1 MALVFTPKKHFNTVK
16 LMRRT
21 AWFLLICCFSMGKVF
36 GGNIV
41 FNDQEKSKNI
51 GSYLELLNDH
61 DGKYSENTIINATG
75 FHSNTEDMPVFS
87 SLNVNIWARF
97 SVVNNSDVKNIFFN
111 VDHFNT
117 SVVKIYK
124 ESNGKLNEIYVDG
137 NAIVHSSRNNLPDYI
152 ANLQLPKDSTAT
164 YYLHIESYHPVVL
177 NVNIGT
183 YDVIERESNKQFV
196 IIIFYLGIL
205 LAIFFYNLFLFI
217 ATKDRSY
224 LLYILYIFFLGFAQ
238 FTLSGYTFKY
248 LWYAYPAIN
257 YYAVAVSSTLAMI
270 FGVWFSTHFLRTKHY
285 SPFFHKALSATI
297 IFGIIAIIASL
308 IHLNS
313 ISYSLLV
320 VMQFF
325 AGLLII
331 TAAIIIIL
339 KGYKP
344 ALFYA
349 ISWILFLSGIII
361 FSLRNFSILP
371 ANGFTNYIVYVGSAI
386 ETILLSIALADR
398 INVLKKEKEESHEE
412 ALRQAREKEQ
422 IVSQQNIMLE
432 EKVNL
437 RTKELQDANLQL
449 NEALNNLKDT
459 QTQLVDAEKMA
470 SLGQLTAG
478 IAHEINNPINFVKS
492 NINPLRLDIGEIM
505 SVLTEYDKLHTAKD
519 EDSFRKKLY
528 EIEEMKN
535 ELEID
540 FLQKEVNNLI
550 LGIEDGAERTAEIV
564 RGLRTFSR
572 IDEAA
577 IKKVNVHDGINST
590 IVLLKNSMPH
600 NLQITREF
608 NADGNIECF
617 PGKLNQVFMNIL
629 TNAIQAI
636 KAKPVMSNEEV
647 IAIETID
654 IDSQIQISIKDS
666 GIGMTDDVK
675 HHIFEPFFTTKDIG
689 EGTGLGMAIVYK
701 IVQKHS
707 GKINI
712 ISSPGEGAE
721 FIITLPYHQDIS
733 NY

>member
-1 MALVFTPKKHFNTVK
+1 MRKTALF
-16 LMRRT
+16 
-21 AWFLLICCFSMGKVF
+21 FLIFSLSLGKVF

-41 FNDQEKSKNI
+41 FSNQEKFRNI
-51 GSYLELLNDH
+51 GRYLELLNDH
-61 DGKYSENTIINATG
+61 DNKYSENTIINAAG
-75 FHSNTEDMPVFS
+75 FYNNTENMPVFS
-87 SLNVNIWARF
+87 SLNINIWARF
-97 SVVNNSDVKNIFFN
+97 SLVNNSDVKNVFLN

-117 SVVKIYK
+117 SIIKVYK
-124 ESNGKLNEIYVDG
+124 ESNGKLNDIYVDG
-137 NAIVHSSRNNLPDYI
+137 NAIVHSAKNNLPEYVT
-152 ANLQLPKDSTAT
+152 NLQLPKDSAAT

-177 NVNIGT
+177 NVNVGS
-183 YDVIERESNKQFV
+183 YDIIERESNKQFFIV
-196 IIIFYLGIL
+196 IFYLGIL
-205 LAIFFYNLFLFI
+205 LAIFFYNLFLYF
-217 ATKDRSY
+217 ATGDNSY

-248 LWYAYPAIN
+248 FWFAYPAIN
-257 YYAVAVSSTLAMI
+257 YYAVAVSSNLAMI
-270 FGVWFSTHFLRTKHY
+270 FGVLFSTHFLRTKHY
-285 SPFFHKALSATI
+285 TPFFHKALSGTI
-297 IFGIIAIIASL
+297 FFGIIAIIASF

-313 ISYSLLV
+313 VSYSLLV

-325 AGLLII
+325 VGVLII
-331 TAAIIIIL
+331 SAAIIIIF
-339 KGYKP
+339 KGYRP

-349 ISWILFLSGIII
+349 ISWILFLSGLII
-361 FSLRNFSILP
+361 FSLRNFGILP
-371 ANGFTNYIVYVGSAI
+371 ANEFTSYILYVGSAI
-386 ETILLSIALADR
+386 ETILLSIALADK

-412 ALRQAREKEQ
+412 ALQQAREKEQ
-422 IVSQQNIMLE
+422 IVSQQNIILE

-437 RTKELQDANLQL
+437 RTKELQDTNLQL
-449 NEALNNLKDT
+449 SEALNNLKDT

-505 SVLTEYDKLHTAKD
+505 SVLTEYDKLHAAKD
-519 EDSFRKKLY
+519 EGTFRQKLY
-528 EIEEMKN
+528 EIEEMKS

-540 FLQKEVNNLI
+540 YLQKEINNLI

-577 IKKVNVHDGINST
+577 IKKVNVHDGIDST

-600 NLQITREF
+600 NLKIIKEF
-608 NADGNIECF
+608 NANGNIECF

-636 KAKPVMSNEEV
+636 KAKPIMSDEEV
-647 IAIETID
+647 IAIETND
-654 IDSQIQISIKDS
+654 MANDQIQISIKDS
-666 GIGMTDDVK
+666 GIGMTDEVK

-701 IVQKHS
+701 IVEKHS

-721 FIITLPYHQDIS
+721 FIITLPHHQDVPD
-733 NY
+733 YY